1 VGQVS
6 AAVANIEAAAREAS
20 IRPRPLLSARLLG
33 RFSVT
38 LDGRAV
44 DTTSSRRTRNVI
56 AYLLAHRRVPVP
68 RDVLMDV
75 FWPRADPDAA
85 RNCLHVAL
93 SGVRQALRRACP
105 EPVLQRVHDTYLLTD
120 TISAWVDVEEFER
133 HCRDGRAAEQSGA
146 LDEAMRCYEAAAQ
159 VYDGDFL
166 ADDPYADW
174 AAPTRDALRLT
185 AVETQSR
192 LVELYVRYAAF
203 GPAIQLGR
211 CVVDA
216 DPCNETAHRQLM
228 FCYAAV
234 GQLHLAL
241 SQYRRCADALWQ
253 AFGMRPSAETSRL
266 YEALRDPAYHE
277 VLWPNSTS
285 FASRQ
290 AQVACS
296 SSASRAAVGDWSSIA
311 MAR

>member
-1 VGQVS
+1 MS
-6 AAVANIEAAAREAS
+6 AAVASIEVIDPNVWRR
-20 IRPRPLLSARLLG
+20 RPRPLLSARLLG

-44 DTTSSRRTRNVI
+44 DTGSSRRTRNVI

-75 FWPRADPDAA
+75 FWPQADPAAA

-93 SGVRQALRRACP
+93 TGVRQALRRACP
-105 EPVLQRVHDTYLLTD
+105 EPVLQRAHDTYLLAD
-120 TISAWVDVEEFER
+120 TITVWVDVEEFER
-133 HCRDGRAAEQSGA
+133 QCRAGRVAEQSGA

-174 AAPTRDALRLT
+174 AAPARDALRLL

-192 LVELYVRYAAF
+192 LVELYVGHAAF

-211 CVVDA
+211 YIVDA
-216 DPCNETAHRQLM
+216 DPCNETAHRRLM
-228 FCYAAV
+228 SCYAAV

-253 AFGMRPSAETSRL
+253 AFRMRPSAETSRL
-266 YEALRDPAYHE
+266 YEVLREPAYHQA
-277 VLWPNSTS
+277 LWPNSTS

-290 AQVACS
+290 APVACS
-296 SSASRAAVGDWSSIA
+296 SSASRAAVGGWWSIA
-311 MAR
+311 TAR

>member
-1 VGQVS
+1 MS
-6 AAVANIEAAAREAS
+6 AAVASIEVVAREAL
-20 IRPRPLLSARLLG
+20 IRRPRPVLAARLLG

-44 DTTSSRRTRNVI
+44 DTLSSRRTRNVI

-75 FWPRADPDAA
+75 FWPKADPDAA

-93 SGVRQALRRACP
+93 TGVRQALRRACA
-105 EPVLQRVHDTYLLTD
+105 EPIVHRAHDTYRLAD
-120 TISAWVDVEEFER
+120 TISVWVDVEEFER
-133 HCRDGRAAEQSGA
+133 HCRAGRVAEQSGV
-146 LDEAMRCYEAAAQ
+146 LNEAMRCYEAAAQ

-174 AAPTRDALRLT
+174 AAPTRDALRLL

-192 LVELYVRYAAF
+192 LVELYVGRAAF
-203 GPAIQLGR
+203 GPAIQVGRWILG
-211 CVVDA
+211 V
-216 DPCNETAHRQLM
+216 DPCNEPAHRRLM
-228 FCYAAV
+228 FCYATV

-241 SQYRRCADALWQ
+241 SQYRRCADALWDT
-253 AFGMRPSAETSRL
+253 FGVRPSAQTSRL
-266 YEALRDPAYHE
+266 YEELRGPAYHDA
-277 VLWPNSTS
+277 LWPNSTS

-290 AQVACS
+290 ARVACS

-311 MAR
+311 IAR

>member
-1 VGQVS
+1 MS
-6 AAVANIEAAAREAS
+6 AAVAKIGPIARETS

-44 DTTSSRRTRNVI
+44 DTTSSRRTRNLI
-56 AYLLAHRRVPVP
+56 AYLVAHRRVPVP

-75 FWPRADPDAA
+75 FWPHADPDAA

-93 SGVRQALRRACP
+93 TGVRRALRRACP
-105 EPVLQRVHDTYLLTD
+105 EPVLQRVHDTYVLAG
-120 TISAWVDVEEFER
+120 TISVWVDVEEFER
-133 HCRDGRAAEQSGA
+133 HCRAGRAAEQSGEP
-146 LDEAMRCYEAAAQ
+146 DRAMRCYEAAAH

-174 AAPTRDALRLT
+174 AAPTRDALRML

-192 LVELYVRYAAF
+192 LVELYVRGAAF
-203 GPAIQLGR
+203 APAIQLGR
-211 CVVDA
+211 WIVDV
-216 DPCNETAHRQLM
+216 DPCNEVAHRRLM
-228 FCYAAV
+228 SCYAAV

-253 AFGMRPSAETSRL
+253 TFGTRPSAETSRL
-266 YEALRDPAYHE
+266 YEDLREPAYHE

-290 AQVACS
+290 AAVACS
-296 SSASRAAVGDWSSIA
+296 SSASRTAGGDWSSIA
-311 MAR
+311 LAR